1 MIRKAVPADLPLV
14 GGIYDAIL
22 DQEEAS
28 GVSYTNWQ
36 RGKYP
41 TVEYARRALEAGT
54 LYVAE
59 EDGTIYGSAVLN
71 GEQLPEYD
79 AISWQFQAQPQEVM
93 VIHTLVIHPAWA
105 GGGRARAFVAFCE
118 EEARRQGKRVIRL
131 DTYQGNQPANALY
144 PKLGYRL
151 AGATE
156 FFFMGFIHEV
166 LNCYEISLVE
176 A

>member
-1 MIRKAVPADLPLV
+1 MIRKAQEGDLRAV
-14 GGIYDAIL
+14 DGIYNAIL

-41 TVEYARRALEAGT
+41 TVAYARRALEAGT

-59 EDGTIYGSAVLN
+59 EDGTVYGAAVLN
-71 GEQLPEYD
+71 AEQLPEYD
-79 AISWQFQAQPQEVM
+79 AIPWQFQAQPQEVM
-93 VIHTLVIHPAWA
+93 VIHTLVIHPAWS
-105 GGGRARAFVAFCE
+105 GGGRARAFVAFCQ
-118 EEARRQGKRVIRL
+118 EEARRQGKKVIRL

-144 PKLGYRL
+144 QRLGYHL

-166 LNCYEISLVE
+166 LNCYETLLSP
-176 A
+176 

>member
-1 MIRKAVPADLPLV
+1 MRTAVF
-14 GGIYDAIL
+14 
-22 DQEEAS
+22 S
-28 GVSYTNWQ
+28 GWKPGTFC
-36 RGKYP
+36 
-41 TVEYARRALEAGT
+41 ALLQKTAF
-54 LYVAE
+54 
-59 EDGTIYGSAVLN
+59 
-71 GEQLPEYD
+71 P
-79 AISWQFQAQPQEVM
+79 
-93 VIHTLVIHPAWA
+93 
-105 GGGRARAFVAFCE
+105 GGGRARAFVAFCHA
-118 EEARRQGKRVIRL
+118 EARRQGKRVIRL